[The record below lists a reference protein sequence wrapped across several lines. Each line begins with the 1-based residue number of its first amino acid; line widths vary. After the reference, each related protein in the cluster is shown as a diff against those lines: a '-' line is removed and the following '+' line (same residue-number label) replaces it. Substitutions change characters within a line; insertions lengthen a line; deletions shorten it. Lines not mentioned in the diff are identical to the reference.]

1 MNYSFLYKKKIE
13 DVSSQNIEANLV
25 YDLLI
30 SAYNESHRVKHT
42 FRNVN
47 ANEKHW
53 LIFPEYNYEEIEI
66 VGLEGEIFNFS
77 DSNNADEDEIILD
90 YFEQN
95 ELLIS
100 NGRIAIDIT
109 GMLRP
114 YIVYLVRLLKEKNIN
129 KIDFI
134 YSEPKSYKKKEET
147 EFSFD
152 YISIREIKGCLGSPN
167 PETNNDYL
175 ILGAGYD
182 YHRIT
187 RIAKEKKEARKIQVL
202 GFPSLQ
208 ADMFQQ
214 NILKSYKAEEDA
226 STGEFDLDSKN
237 FILAPAN
244 DPFITAQLISD
255 FVKEVEARSPI
266 TNLYICPLATKAQ
279 TLGMA
284 LYYTIECLDKPS
296 SIIFPFC
303 KKYSRETSDGISR
316 IWVYTVEFPV

>member
-13 DVSSQNIEANLV
+13 DITPENISSCLK
-25 YDLLI
+25 YDLLV

-42 FRNVN
+42 FENIE
-47 ANEKHW
+47 AKEKHW
-53 LIFPEYNYEEIEI
+53 LIFPEYRYEDMELA
-66 VGLEGEIFNFS
+66 GLSGKIFNFS
-77 DSNNADEDEIILD
+77 GLNNTDEDEIILN

-95 ELLIS
+95 EDLIS
-100 NGRIAIDIT
+100 ISNVAIDIT

-114 YIVYLVRLLKEKNIN
+114 YIVFLVRLLKEKNIN
-129 KIDFI
+129 KVDFI
-134 YSEPKSYKKKEET
+134 YSEPQHYKKQEET
-147 EFSFD
+147 EFSLD
-152 YISIREIKGCLGSPN
+152 YINIREIKGCLGSPN

-187 RIAKEKKEARKIQVL
+187 RIAKEKKEAKKVQVL

-255 FVKEVEARSPI
+255 FVKEVEGRSPI

-284 LYYTIECLDKPS
+284 LFYTVECLDKHS

-303 KKYSRETSDGISR
+303 KKYSRETSEGIAR
-316 IWVYTVEFPV
+316 VWIYTVEFPN